1 MQRQPGQEHGD
12 RRVIDV
18 PPRQALGAREVVD
31 LIAKDGVASRAGQMP
46 QQLAGSDVKD
56 DRGTGGET
64 RRSSFSWSRYRS
76 GCVHLQFLV
85 ILLTLSSKCDPAKRF
100 LWEVDGH
107 DGHIILLWARV
118 PTPLRGLVRKS
129 FAKGLR
135 GQRPLLCQEILQAL
149 KTKLLARGTCSF

>member
-1 MQRQPGQEHGD
+1 MQRQPGHEPGD
-12 RRVIDV
+12 RRVIVV
-18 PPRQALGAREVVD
+18 PQSQSLRASEVVH
-31 LIAKDGVASRAGQMP
+31 LIAKDAVSSGAGQMP

-100 LWEVDGH
+100 LWEVDDH

-118 PTPLRGLVRKS
+118 PTPLRCLVRKS
-129 FAKGLR
+129 FAKGLLR
-135 GQRPLLCQEILQAL
+135 QPPLLCQEILQAL

>member
-18 PPRQALGAREVVD
+18 PPSQSLRASEVVH
-31 LIAKDGVASRAGQMP
+31 LIAKDAVASRAGQMP

-76 GCVHLQFLV
+76 GCGHLQFLV
-85 ILLTLSSKCDPAKRF
+85 ILLTLSSKCDPAKLF
-100 LWEVDGH
+100 LWDVDRH
-107 DGHIILLWARV
+107 DGRIILLWARV
-118 PTPLRGLVRKS
+118 PTPLRGPVRKT

-135 GQRPLLCQEILQAL
+135 RQRPRLCQELLHAR
-149 KTKLLARGTCSF
+149 KTRR